1 MMKIYKPK
9 QQKSKMNLI
18 KSFKNKKRPEIKKQM
33 SGPKNQMKRCLTY
46 AIQWKKKQMR
56 KDKRLNKLVKE

>member
-46 AIQWKKKQMR
+46 AI
-56 KDKRLNKLVKE
+56 